1 MLIWLLA
8 TALAAPTE
16 GRVTLDRRPVPDA
29 QVVAYGAD
37 GVPVGSSVYTDR
49 NGRFTLDV
57 PDDGAVHVERWV
69 RLEGGARMLALADV
83 VADDASR
90 IALDRMDV
98 GGGSVRL
105 MGGHLDRAG
114 DVMKGVRKRY
124 ADVQQACEAVLDVED
139 RTVAREAA
147 TAHAVALAIGYGTG
161 FEGCALRRFGETSS
175 VEVAERTTHNLDAAA
190 GPGGQPL
197 WAGLASVGF
206 ADWAMRHGEY
216 ARARRAAG
224 AAVTRL
230 GGLTSSQGGTPV
242 AEAARMP
249 LARAYEIDG
258 DAAMA
263 EQDPPGAVSKYYQ
276 ALRVYKQTGD
286 VGGMGRSELGIARSE
301 LARGR
306 LDEASE
312 HLAEALNLPLS
323 ATHRAMLAEAQET
336 LAAAQLERATAAEL
350 VVPPAPV
357 PELESEQIST
367 P

>member
-8 TALAAPTE
+8 TALAAPVD

-29 QVVAYGAD
+29 QVVPYGAD
-37 GVPVGSSVYTDR
+37 GVPVAPGVYTDR
-49 NGRFTLDV
+49 NGRFSVDV
-57 PDDGAVHVERWV
+57 PDDGAVHVERWI
-69 RLEGGARMLALADV
+69 RLEGGTRMRVLADV
-83 VADDASR
+83 HAEDASR
-90 IALDRMDV
+90 IALDRVDV
-98 GGGSVRL
+98 GGGPVRL
-105 MGGHLDRAG
+105 MGGQLDRAG

-124 ADVQQACEAVLDVED
+124 SDVQEACAAVLDVDD
-139 RTVAREAA
+139 RAVARDAA
-147 TAHAVALAIGYGTG
+147 TAHAAALAIGFGTG

-206 ADWAMRHGEY
+206 ADWALRHGDN

-242 AEAARMP
+242 AEAARIP

-263 EQDPPGAVSKYYQ
+263 EQDAPGAVSKYYQ

-306 LDEASE
+306 LDEAAE
-312 HLAEALNLPLS
+312 HLDEALNLPLS
-323 ATHRAMLAEAQET
+323 ATHRAMLLEAQQT
-336 LAAAQLERATAAEL
+336 LVHAQAERAAAAEL
-350 VVPPAPV
+350 APAPTEV
-357 PELESEQIST
+357 EAPDEAESAA

>member
-8 TALAAPTE
+8 TALAAPIS

-29 QVVAYGAD
+29 QVVAYGAN
-37 GVPVGSSVYTDR
+37 GVPAGIAAYTDR
-49 NGRFTLDV
+49 DGRFTVEV
-57 PDDGAVHVERWV
+57 PEDGAVHVERWV
-69 RLEGGARMLALADV
+69 RFDGGARMLALADV
-83 VADDASR
+83 HGDDASR

-98 GGGSVRL
+98 GGGAVRL
-105 MGGHLDRAG
+105 MGGRLDRAG

-124 ADVQQACEAVLDVED
+124 AALTEACEAVLDVDD
-139 RTVAREAA
+139 RAVAREQATVHAA
-147 TAHAVALAIGYGTG
+147 ALSIGYGTG

-206 ADWAMRHGEY
+206 AEWALRNGEY

-242 AEAARMP
+242 AEAARIP

-276 ALRVYKQTGD
+276 ALRVYKQIGD

-306 LDEASE
+306 LGEAAE
-312 HLAEALNLPLS
+312 HLAEALNLPLT
-323 ATHRAMLAEAQET
+323 ATHRAMLAEAEST
-336 LAAAQLERATAAEL
+336 LLRAQVEQAAAEPENPNLAL
-350 VVPPAPV
+350 PAPK
-357 PELESEQIST
+357 EGAET
-367 P
+367 PAP

>member
-1 MLIWLLA
+1 MLIWLFA
-8 TALAAPTE
+8 TALAAPMD

-37 GVPVGSSVYTDR
+37 GIPVGSSAYTDR
-49 NGRFTLDV
+49 NGRFSLDV
-57 PDDGAVHVERWV
+57 PADGAVHVERWV
-69 RLEGGARMLALADV
+69 RLEGGTRMLALADV
-83 VADDASR
+83 HADDASR

-98 GGGSVRL
+98 GGGAVRL
-105 MGGHLDRAG
+105 MGGQLDRAG

-124 ADVQQACEAVLDVED
+124 SDVQEACKAVLDVDD

-147 TAHAVALAIGYGTG
+147 TAHAAALAIGYGTG

-206 ADWAMRHGEY
+206 ADWAMRHGEH

-242 AEAARMP
+242 AEAARIP

-306 LDEASE
+306 LDEAAE

-336 LAAAQLERATAAEL
+336 LTVAQLERAAEVEMPPPPSSPTAVE
-350 VVPPAPV
+350 
-357 PELESEQIST
+357 EGESPT